1 MTATGMSDFHKLA
14 AVSLKSQVLKG
25 PAKRKFYRNY
35 IEDKN
40 RLVTK
45 NKLLLV
51 HLMATLLI
59 LQTT

>member
-1 MTATGMSDFHKLA
+1 MSDFHKLA
-14 AVSLKSQVLKG
+14 AVSLKSRVLKG

-45 NKLLLV
+45 NRLLLV

>member
-1 MTATGMSDFHKLA
+1 MSDFRKLT
-14 AVSLKSQVLKG
+14 AVSLKSQVLKA

-45 NKLLLV
+45 NRLLLV

>member
-1 MTATGMSDFHKLA
+1 MSDFCKLT
-14 AVSLKSQVLKG
+14 AVSLKSEVLKA

>member
-1 MTATGMSDFHKLA
+1 MSDFHKLT
-14 AVSLKSQVLKG
+14 AVSLKSQVMKG

-40 RLVTK
+40 RLVEK
-45 NKLLLV
+45 NRLLLA
-51 HLMATLLI
+51 HLMATVLI

>member
-1 MTATGMSDFHKLA
+1 MSDFHKLA

-40 RLVTK
+40 RLVEK
-45 NKLLLV
+45 NRLLLA

>member
-1 MTATGMSDFHKLA
+1 MSDIRKLT
-14 AVSLKSQVLKG
+14 AVSLKSQVLKA